1 MSAEGDHAGAEER
14 LHCPRCGYNLR
25 GLPDGKC
32 PECGTPFERDTL
44 ARMDQPTVSMG
55 AIRLFA
61 AVWPVVYLVIVMP
74 PAAVVSL
81 AIWFFLE
88 ELMESNMN
96 QWFFPA
102 LFYIALTV
110 GVCWPVCNDLA
121 RQTARYKRL
130 NEDEYEIISAW
141 RLFVRYMLTEVGT
154 ILLLSLGLLWL
165 FG

>member
-1 MSAEGDHAGAEER
+1 MSAEGEHSDTEIR
-14 LHCPRCGYNLR
+14 LHCPMCGYNLR

-61 AVWPVVYLVIVMP
+61 VIWPAVYLVIVVP
-74 PAAVVSL
+74 PTAVVLL
-81 AIWFFLE
+81 AIWLFLE
-88 ELMESNMN
+88 ELMGGKMN

-102 LFYIALTV
+102 LFYIVLTV
-110 GVCWPVCNDLA
+110 VVCWPVCKDLA
-121 RQTARYKRL
+121 RQTARYKRM
-130 NEDEYEIISAW
+130 NDDEYDTISAR
-141 RLFVRYMLTEVGT
+141 RLFIQYMLYEVGT
-154 ILLLSLGLLWL
+154 ILLLSLGVLWL

>member
-1 MSAEGDHAGAEER
+1 MSAEGEHAEAELR

-61 AVWPVVYLVIVMP
+61 VVWPVIYLVFIAP
-74 PAAVVSL
+74 PATVVAL
-81 AIWFFLE
+81 VIWFFLE
-88 ELMESNMN
+88 ELMDSKMN
-96 QWFFPA
+96 QWFLPA
-102 LFYIALTV
+102 LFYIVLAFV
-110 GVCWPVCNDLA
+110 VSWPVCTDLA

-130 NEDEYEIISAW
+130 NEDEYEIISA
-141 RLFVRYMLTEVGT
+141 RRFFIQYMLIEVGM
-154 ILLLSLGLLWL
+154 IFLLSLGVLWL